1 MPEQAQQGEQSVKRR
16 RVTRACDECRKKKVK
31 CDGQQPCIHCTVYSY
46 ECTYK
51 KPTKRTQNSGNSG
64 VLTLGNVTT
73 GPSSSTVVAAA
84 ASNPNKLLSNIK
96 TERAILPGASTIP
109 ASNNPSKPR
118 KYKTKS
124 TRLQSKIDRYKQIFD
139 EVFPQLPDIDNLD
152 IPVFL
157 QIFHNFKRDSQSF
170 LDDTVKEYTLIVN
183 DSSSPIQPV
192 LSSNS
197 KNSTPDEFLPN
208 MKSDSN
214 SASSNREQD
223 SVDTYSNIPV
233 GREIKIIL
241 PPKAIALQFVKST
254 WEHCC
259 VLLRFYHRPSFIR
272 QLDELYETDPNNY
285 TSKQMQ
291 FLPLCYAAIAV
302 GALFS
307 KSIVSNDSS
316 REKFLQDEG
325 YKYFIAAR
333 KLIDITNA
341 RDLNSIQ
348 AILML
353 FIFLQ
358 CSARLSTCYTYI
370 GVAMRSALRAGFHRK
385 LSPNS
390 GFSPIEI
397 EMRKRLFYTIYKLD
411 VYINAMLGL
420 PRSISPDDFD
430 QTLPL
435 DLSDENITEVAY
447 LPENQHSVL
456 SSTGISNEHTKL
468 FLILNEIISE
478 LYPIKKTSNIIS
490 HETVTSLELKLR
502 NWLDSLPKELIPNA
516 ENIDPEYERANRL
529 LHLSFLHVQIILYRP
544 FIYYLSRNMNAE
556 NVDPL
561 CYRRARNS
569 IAVARTVIKLAKE
582 MVSNNLLTGSY
593 WYACYTIFYS
603 VAGLLFYIHEAQL
616 PDKDSA
622 REYYDILKDA
632 ETGRSVLIQLK
643 DSSMAASRTYNLLNQ
658 IFEKLNS
665 KTIQLTALHSSPSN
679 ESASLVT
686 NNSSALKPHLGDSLQ
701 PPVFFSSQDTKN
713 SFSLAKSE
721 ESTNDYAMANY
732 LNNTPISENPL
743 NEAQQQDQVSQG
755 TTNMSN
761 ERDPNNFLSTD
772 IRLDNNGQS
781 NILDATDDVFIRNDG
796 DIPTNSAFDFSSS
809 KSNASNNSNP
819 DTINNNYNNVSGK
832 NNNNNNITNNRFP
845 QLQIPL
851 SQDNL
856 NIEDKEEM
864 SPNIEIKNEQNM
876 TDSNDILGVFD
887 QLDAQ
892 LFGKYLPL
900 NYPSE

>member
-73 GPSSSTVVAAA
+73 GSSSSTVVAAA

-411 VYINAMLGL
+411 VYINAILGL

-478 LYPIKKTSNIIS
+478 LYPIKKN
-490 HETVTSLELKLR
+490 
-502 NWLDSLPKELIPNA
+502 
-516 ENIDPEYERANRL
+516 
-529 LHLSFLHVQIILYRP
+529 
-544 FIYYLSRNMNAE
+544 
-556 NVDPL
+556 
-561 CYRRARNS
+561 
-569 IAVARTVIKLAKE
+569 
-582 MVSNNLLTGSY
+582 
-593 WYACYTIFYS
+593 
-603 VAGLLFYIHEAQL
+603 
-616 PDKDSA
+616 
-622 REYYDILKDA
+622 
-632 ETGRSVLIQLK
+632 
-643 DSSMAASRTYNLLNQ
+643 
-658 IFEKLNS
+658 
-665 KTIQLTALHSSPSN
+665 
-679 ESASLVT
+679 
-686 NNSSALKPHLGDSLQ
+686 
-701 PPVFFSSQDTKN
+701 
-713 SFSLAKSE
+713 
-721 ESTNDYAMANY
+721 
-732 LNNTPISENPL
+732 
-743 NEAQQQDQVSQG
+743 
-755 TTNMSN
+755 
-761 ERDPNNFLSTD
+761 
-772 IRLDNNGQS
+772 
-781 NILDATDDVFIRNDG
+781 
-796 DIPTNSAFDFSSS
+796 
-809 KSNASNNSNP
+809 
-819 DTINNNYNNVSGK
+819 
-832 NNNNNNITNNRFP
+832 
-845 QLQIPL
+845 
-851 SQDNL
+851 
-856 NIEDKEEM
+856 
-864 SPNIEIKNEQNM
+864 
-876 TDSNDILGVFD
+876 
-887 QLDAQ
+887 
-892 LFGKYLPL
+892 
-900 NYPSE
+900 